1 MTTKYRSIVL
11 ILSLAL
17 ALLLSALPLQAENTV
32 VLPGIGGL
40 QFDGTES
47 TGSKNIKWKF
57 SWDSV
62 PTGVTVK
69 AQIKAASFGSFGGLW
84 VSVDLSVSRSGGKTR
99 VSFHAPS
106 SNNLKVRFRVSN
118 SAGQSTPWKSI
129 TASSS

>member
-1 MTTKYRSIVL
+1 MTAKYRSIVL
-11 ILSLAL
+11 ILGLAL

-40 QFDGTES
+40 QFDGTAS

-99 VSFHAPS
+99 VSFQAPS

-129 TASSS
+129 TAGSS

>member
-1 MTTKYRSIVL
+1 MSAKYRSIIL

-32 VLPGIGGL
+32 VLPDIENL

-47 TGSKNIKWKF
+47 TGGKNIKWKF

-106 SNNLKVRFRVSN
+106 SNNLNARFKVSN
-118 SAGQSTPWKSI
+118 SAGQSTLWEST